1 MTTDIFVL
9 YKSTD
14 SSVRYVSPG
23 RNQRLIHSKGTK
35 RLIEGSKM
43 TIESIL
49 STRTLK
55 DPLND
60 IIKVFNY
67 ILLNGRYVV

>member
-1 MTTDIFVL
+1 
-9 YKSTD
+9 
-14 SSVRYVSPG
+14 
-23 RNQRLIHSKGTK
+23 
-35 RLIEGSKM
+35 M